1 VIDWLVIVLFLF
13 LMVRTSGRSAAFR
26 WGCRV
31 GAASGLM

>member
-13 LMVRTSGRSAAFR
+13 LMVRLRPLGGVLV
-26 WGCRV
+26 GCRV